1 MSGLVLGSS
10 ANAMQ
15 IEICSP
21 SGVQLI
27 TIDPNTGEPSE
38 PTAKGGGCDWCQSFG
53 HFIDT
58 SARDDLN
65 WVVLNLS
72 YQQNLAL
79 APPLHKPL
87 RLIADYHSGDISTGG
102 RSMLK
107 VTVTHEEI
115 ASPAIGTVA
124 QDIQAQTAALWAQWN
139 KILADNK
146 PVLVPDTNTLEDTIP
161 SLYLFVAKQHGVK
174 SVYLFPMFTPAGVLD
189 GVGVLEYCNE
199 TKELSPDELRMVGAR
214 FSAIEGLLM
223 SAKHD

>member
-1 MSGLVLGSS
+1 MKHRFLHKFGLLFPALTWLFIQFTMSGLVLGSS

-87 RLIADYHSGDISTGG
+87 RLIADYQS
-102 RSMLK
+102 R
-107 VTVTHEEI
+107 
-115 ASPAIGTVA
+115 AP
-124 QDIQAQTAALWAQWN
+124 
-139 KILADNK
+139 
-146 PVLVPDTNTLEDTIP
+146 P
-161 SLYLFVAKQHGVK
+161 
-174 SVYLFPMFTPAGVLD
+174 
-189 GVGVLEYCNE
+189 
-199 TKELSPDELRMVGAR
+199 
-214 FSAIEGLLM
+214 LL
-223 SAKHD
+223 